1 MVFTSIV
8 NFVRARGPDI
18 FWRKRQVLRSSAV
31 RYDFYHLSQ
40 IFTQYQLIFQHF
52 YGRRRNCY
60 KLALRGMHR
69 AMQYSTINRDLKKQD
84 LEELWTQ
91 RIESGIAQHGL
102 SIYHFRDAMQ
112 KSNILLNRKIL
123 SELAAWEPA
132 TFEAIAKIGKDIVD
146 KEQDELKQQKLQ
158 IPITKKW

>member
-1 MVFTSIV
+1 
-8 NFVRARGPDI
+8 
-18 FWRKRQVLRSSAV
+18 
-31 RYDFYHLSQ
+31 
-40 IFTQYQLIFQHF
+40 
-52 YGRRRNCY
+52 
-60 KLALRGMHR
+60 
-69 AMQYSTINRDLKKQD
+69 MQYSTINRELKKQD

-91 RIESGIAQHGL
+91 RIEAGIAQHGL

-112 KSNILLNRKIL
+112 KSNILLNRKVL

-146 KEQDELKQQKLQ
+146 KEQDELKQQNLQ